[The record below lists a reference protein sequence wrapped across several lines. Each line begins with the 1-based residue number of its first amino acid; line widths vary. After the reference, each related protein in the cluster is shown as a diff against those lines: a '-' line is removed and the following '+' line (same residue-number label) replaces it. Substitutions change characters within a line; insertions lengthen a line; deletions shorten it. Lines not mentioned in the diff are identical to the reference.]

1 MGVKRFGPVGIID
14 IGSNSV
20 RFVAYGG
27 TERVPSVLFNEK
39 LMAALGRGVARNGK
53 LDDQAMELTLR
64 ALARFR
70 QLAKEMGLK
79 RLHTVAT
86 AAIRDASNGKAFLK
100 QITEIGLK
108 PRVIS
113 GDEEAELAG
122 LGVVS
127 AIPQANGVVADLG
140 GGSLE

>member
-1 MGVKRFGPVGIID
+1 MPDTPFGPVGIID

-39 LMAALGRGVARNGK
+39 LMAALGRAVARDGK
-53 LDDQAMELTLR
+53 LSEAGMARTLE

-79 RLHTVAT
+79 RLHIVAT
-86 AAIRDASNGKAFLK
+86 AAVRDASNGKLFLK
-100 QITEIGLK
+100 RISEIGLK

-113 GDEEAELAG
+113 
-122 LGVVS
+122 
-127 AIPQANGVVADLG
+127 
-140 GGSLE
+140 